1 VLSIGIRVILF
12 IKGLITRRVDPK
24 GKAEVPEEKD
34 KEILSGDTPVGGLL
48 PPKVLK
54 NVTSHM
60 FSVMKVLSYNKV
72 KVFSYNKVKM

>member
-1 VLSIGIRVILF
+1 VLSIGIRVVLF

-24 GKAEVPEEKD
+24 RKAKVTEEKE

-54 NVTSHM
+54 NMTGHM
-60 FSVMKVLSYNKV
+60 FSV
-72 KVFSYNKVKM
+72 